1 MNTSHVTPPTSSFGW
16 AIVGP
21 GRIAHR
27 FAEAVHGLP
36 GMHLAVVQGR
46 DPGRVQ
52 AFADHWT
59 RDGRPP
65 VPATTDL
72 AAALARPDVDGV
84 YIATPHA
91 FHGGATRD
99 ALLAGK
105 AVLCEK
111 PLVPCRAEALP
122 LVGLA
127 RERGVFL
134 MEAVWTRFL
143 PIYATVK
150 AWLVEGAIGPLQGL
164 QSSFCFD
171 SPYEPA
177 SRLYDPALAGGALL
191 DLGVYNL
198 TMTRWVLQ
206 QALGECP
213 EPVALQTSGRL
224 APSGVDQRVWATLDF
239 GAGRVSQFTCGFD
252 GSADNGLR
260 IFGQRGHIVVPRVFW
275 EATEAQLH
283 IDGEAPVVVQAPL
296 AINGFEGEIDEVV
309 RCASAGRIE
318 SAVMP
323 HADTLATL
331 GWMDRIRAQLG
342 VRYPFE

>member
-1 MNTSHVTPPTSSFGW
+1 MNTSRAALASTSFGW
-16 AIVGP
+16 ALVGP
-21 GRIAHR
+21 GNIAHR
-27 FAEAVHGLP
+27 FADAVHRLP

-46 DPGRVQ
+46 DHSRAQ
-52 AFADHWT
+52 AFAEHWT
-59 RDGRPP
+59 RDGLPP
-65 VPATTDL
+65 IPATADL

-91 FHGGATRD
+91 FHGGAIRE

-111 PLVPCRAEALP
+111 PLVASRAEALP

-143 PIYATVK
+143 PAYATIK
-150 AWLVEGAIGPLQGL
+150 AWLADGAIGPLRGM

-171 SPYEPA
+171 SPYEPT

-206 QALGECP
+206 HALGECP
-213 EPVALQTSGRL
+213 EPVALQASGQL
-224 APSGVDQRVWATLDF
+224 APTGVDQRVWATLDF
-239 GAGRVSQFTCGFD
+239 GGGRVSQFTCGFD

-283 IDGEAPVVVQAPL
+283 IDGEAPVVVQAPF
-296 AINGFEGEIDEVV
+296 AINGFEGEIEEAV
-309 RCASAGRIE
+309 RCARAGRIE
-318 SAVMP
+318 SATMS